1 MIARAEIQS
10 ALAEMLQKISDAA
23 LREKVVDVWMAG
35 IARGGWKSLDELRA
49 MPFTLA
55 AEPRHQLHRAHAG
68 RHSRR
73 LGLAEAQTHSYAKL
87 PYTIDFDRLIA
98 GALLHDIGKLMEIQ
112 RLDDGRHGKSRAG
125 MLARHPLSG
134 AILAAEAGLPDE
146 IINII
151 ACHAKE
157 GEGAPQVVET
167 VFIHQADFA
176 TFDPLVMLAKG
187 LLVQ

>member
-1 MIARAEIQS
+1 
-10 ALAEMLQKISDAA
+10 
-23 LREKVVDVWMAG
+23 MAG
-35 IARGGWKSLDELRA
+35 IERGGWKSLDELRA

-55 AEPRHQLHRAHAG
+55 AEPRGINFIEHTLAVTRGA
-68 RHSRR
+68 
-73 LGLAEAQTHSYAKL
+73 LGLAEVQTQSYAKM

-98 GALLHDIGKLMEIQ
+98 GALLHDIGKLIEIC
-112 RLDDGRHGKSRAG
+112 RLDGGRHGKSRAG

-134 AILAAEAGLPDE
+134 AILAAEAGLPAE

-157 GEGAPQVVET
+157 GEAAPQVVET

-187 LLVQ
+187 LLIQ